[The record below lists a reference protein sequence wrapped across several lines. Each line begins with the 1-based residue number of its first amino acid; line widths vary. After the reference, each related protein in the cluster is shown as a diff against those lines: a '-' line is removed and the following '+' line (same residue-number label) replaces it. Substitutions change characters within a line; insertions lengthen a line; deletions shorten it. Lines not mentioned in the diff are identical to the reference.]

1 MAPTLARRKNTE
13 EKETHTHTPQ
23 AKLDRGTKWPQA
35 WEAERTFLHSGHQMA
50 PTLART
56 KNIETKETQ
65 AKDTYPLRLS
75 QASPTTYDKG
85 RTPLCE

>member
-1 MAPTLARRKNTE
+1 MAPSLGSRKNIIT
-13 EKETHTHTPQ
+13 THTHTHLKQ
-23 AKLDRGTKWPQA
+23 M
-35 WEAERTFLHSGHQMA
+35 FLHRGHQMA
-50 PTLART
+50 PTLARR

-65 AKDTYPLRLS
+65 AKDAYTLRLS